1 MEHLPLLFLAT
12 IVAALAA
19 SAPPG
24 LLNVNAAKVGVE
36 KGKGAGINF
45 SLGIALTVSIQAYLS
60 VRIGKFLNRNPEIV
74 EWLMKAAVLLFAI
87 LTIVFFVKGYRR
99 AKKNLAVHQDSTRN
113 SFFNGFFLAW
123 LNFLQIPFYSWL
135 NTFLHNRDIMKF
147 EIVDEI
153 CFILAAA
160 LGTFLVMY
168 LYVFYFNKLETK
180 TNWFSKN
187 SNYVLGVLMFVLLC
201 ITSIRIYYGT

>member
-12 IVAALAA
+12 LAAAVAA

-24 LLNVNAAKVGVE
+24 LLNMNAAKVGVE
-36 KGKGAGINF
+36 KGKRNGVNF
-45 SLGIALTVSIQAYLS
+45 SLGIAITVAVQAYIS
-60 VRIGKFLNRNPEIV
+60 VRIAKFLNRNPEVIA
-74 EWLMKAAVLLFAI
+74 WIMKAAVALFAV
-87 LTIVFFVKGYRR
+87 LTIFFFVKGY
-99 AKKNLAVHQDSTRN
+99 KKAHKAISIEQSPSKNIFLK
-113 SFFNGFFLAW
+113 GFFLAW

-135 NTFLHNRDIMKF
+135 NTFLHNRGLMNF
-147 EIVDEI
+147 EVADEI
-153 CFILAAA
+153 CFIIAAA

-187 SNYVLGVLMFVLLC
+187 SNYILGTLMFVLLC
-201 ITSIRIYYGT
+201 ITSIRIFYN

>member
-1 MEHLPLLFLAT
+1 MEHLPILFLAT
-12 IVAALAA
+12 FIAAIAA

-36 KGKGAGINF
+36 KGKVSGINF
-45 SLGIALTVSIQAYLS
+45 SFGIAVTVAVQAYVS
-60 VRIGKFLNRNPEIV
+60 VRIAKFLSRNPEVI
-74 EWLMKAAVLLFAI
+74 EGLMKAAILLFAF
-87 LTIVFFVKGYRR
+87 LTIFFFVKGYRKAR
-99 AKKNLAVHQDSTRN
+99 KTIAIEENPSKNV
-113 SFFNGFFLAW
+113 FIKGFFLAW

-135 NTFLHNRDIMKF
+135 NTFFHNRELMNF
-147 EIVDEI
+147 EVVDEI
-153 CFILAAA
+153 CFIVAAA

-187 SNYVLGVLMFVLLC
+187 SNYVLGTLMLVLLC
-201 ITSIRIYYGT
+201 ITTIRIFYQ